1 MLNIENIN
9 LNSNIRFYN
18 LQRDLEDI
26 EKEINSLIYD
36 DELIHELNLKIIS
49 LEMRWDDFK
58 IQNSNRG
65 KLPERFDYLMR
76 RINEIRIEFNQK
88 FMISNKDSF
97 KFKYKEISVEEKEM
111 KKKLLKKVFNNNF
124 LIKKKLFEI
133 Y

>member
-1 MLNIENIN
+1 MLNIENIDF
-9 LNSNIRFYN
+9 NSNIRFYN
-18 LQRDLEDI
+18 LQRDLEDV

-65 KLPERFDYLMR
+65 KLPEQFDYLMN

-88 FMISNKDSF
+88 FMISKKDSF

-111 KKKLLKKVFNNNF
+111 KKK
-124 LIKKKLFEI
+124 
-133 Y
+133 